1 MEHRTVSLKDA
12 IIAGKER
19 NYQKAIDI
27 LFQVIHTDDNNHEAY
42 LYLGRSYYALGKY
55 ALSIQFLRIFLE
67 YDADS
72 PTGHFFIGRSYLAS
86 GLIKKSIPHFKH
98 SLKKHPE
105 SVHARTFLSIALMKF
120 GRFER
125 ALTYLGEAVELSTG
139 NERIFN
145 MYLHCLLIV
154 ALRKFNSG
162 DIDMAKQMFIFYTG
176 YISDKVLPFIYLGM
190 IERQE
195 GNDKGALS
203 YYEKAIELS
212 PDDELL
218 LFRRAVLL
226 YKTGQREYALGQL
239 NRLDIGIKSAL
250 TSLEDINENRFL
262 ALKYFQQKNYKEALF
277 FGRESLKENYSDS
290 DIHLMMGEAFRHLK
304 NNSYAENHYKKA
316 IEIDKSRVEFRYGY
330 SLFLWNTGKYR
341 ELINELSKISD
352 LDPDNSVCSYYTALA
367 SCKLDFESVKTIP
380 ALRELIHYHPSDPVL
395 FKFLGEEYLKTGLL
409 DLAERWFLKVE
420 LLSGGSSDLYS
431 DFISI
436 YRKNGDIAKLLQA
449 MKNYLNSGS
458 FDYNLALEYL
468 QLLYD
473 NKHYK
478 ETILE
483 AEVILGYQKNLKVSR
498 ILANSYR
505 MTGQYNKAQIIYRF
519 LLKENP
525 QNTVFLKALLYCM
538 DKTKLINESILLC
551 EQALKYLK
559 KPESSLFLI
568 LGVLL
573 HKNGETEKA
582 QQIFRENI
590 TRFPDD
596 WRSYYNLGRIYKE
609 IGLDDFAERFLSES
623 LKRKQK
629 K

>member
-1 MEHRTVSLKDA
+1 MEQRTVSFKNA

-27 LFQVIHTDDNNHEAY
+27 LLQVIHTEDDNHEAF

-55 ALSIQFLRIFLE
+55 ALSIQYLRIFLE
-67 YDADS
+67 YDIDS
-72 PTGHFFIGRSYLAS
+72 ATGHFFMGRSYLAS

-139 NERIFN
+139 NEKIFN
-145 MYLHCLLIV
+145 IYLHCLLIV

-162 DIDMAKQMFIFYTG
+162 DLTMAKQMFTFYTG
-176 YISDKVLPFIYLGM
+176 FISDKVLPFIYLGM

-226 YKTGQREYALGQL
+226 YRTGQREYALKQL
-239 NRLDIGIKSAL
+239 NRLDIGINGAL
-250 TSLEDINENRFL
+250 TSLDDINENRFL

-277 FGRESLKENYSDS
+277 FGREALKENYSDS
-290 DIHLMMGEAFRHLK
+290 DIHLMMGEVFRYLK

-316 IEIDKSRVEFRYGY
+316 IEIEKSRVEFRYGY
-330 SLFLWNTGKYR
+330 SLFLWEIGKYM
-341 ELINELSKISD
+341 ELLTELSKISA

-367 SCKLDFESVKTIP
+367 SCKLNYETEKTIP
-380 ALRELIHYHPSDPVL
+380 ALRELIHNHPSDPVL
-395 FKFLGEEYLKTGLL
+395 FKFLGEEYLKTGLE

-420 LLSGGSSDLYS
+420 SLSGGTPDLYF
-431 DFISI
+431 DFIST
-436 YRKNGDIAKLLQA
+436 YKKNGDTVKLMQA
-449 MKNYLNSGS
+449 MKNYLNTGF
-458 FDYNLALEYL
+458 FDYDLALEYL
-468 QLLYD
+468 QILYE
-473 NKHYK
+473 NKRYK
-478 ETILE
+478 ETIQE
-483 AEVILGYQKNLKVSR
+483 AEIILGYHKNMKVSR

-505 MTGQYNKAQIIYRF
+505 LTGQYSKARIVYRR

-525 QNTVFLKALLYCM
+525 QNTVFLKALLFCM
-538 DKTKLINESILLC
+538 DKTELNNESIVLC
-551 EQALKYLK
+551 EHAVNYLK

-582 QQIFRENI
+582 QKIFRENI
-590 TRFPDD
+590 NRFPED
-596 WRSYYNLGRIYKE
+596 WRSYDNLGRIYKE
-609 IGLDDFAERFLSES
+609 MGMDDFAERFLSEG